1 MRIKRFV
8 CAVVVAAFLC
18 ASVGGCYGKYA
29 LFTSAHKFGGNLG
42 GKFVGSVV
50 NLVFWCV
57 GVYGIC
63 LFADLLIF
71 NTIEFWTGSNPV
83 AMGSDVYQ
91 ETDADGNKVYAV
103 RNTDGSL
110 SVSLTDVKGNKAD
123 FTLEKDGDVIRAVD
137 AKGDVIAQQI
147 VDKDGEIVAQVAVR

>member
-1 MRIKRFV
+1 MRIRKFV
-8 CAVVVAAFLC
+8 CAAVLAAFTC
-18 ASVGGCYGKYA
+18 VSVGGCYGKYA
-29 LFTSAHKFGGNLG
+29 LFNSAHKFGGNLG
-42 GKFVGSVV
+42 GKYVGAVV
-50 NLVFWCV
+50 NLVFWVV

-83 AMGSDVYQ
+83 AMNSDIYQ

-110 SVSLTDVKGNKAD
+110 SVSMTDVKGNKAD
-123 FTLEKDGDVIRAVD
+123 FTLERDGNIIRAID
-137 AKGDVIAQQI
+137 AKGEVIAQQI
-147 VDKDGEIVAQVAVR
+147 VNNEGEMVAQVASR